1 MSRVGKQPIEI
12 LKGVEIKI
20 EGQTIT
26 VKGPK
31 GELLRDFRS
40 EVQVEQ
46 KENELIVSSNDSAL
60 WGTTRSNIANMVR
73 GVVEGYEKKLELEGI
88 GYRAA
93 IEGDTVVLN
102 VGFSHTVQIKIP
114 DGLNCAVDKNT
125 ITVSGINKE
134 KVGELAAKIR
144 KVKPAEPYKGKGFRY
159 EGEVVRR
166 KLGKRAVGAG
176 E

>member
-1 MSRVGKQPIEI
+1 MSRIGKQPIEI

-20 EGQTIT
+20 EEQTVS

-31 GELLRDFRS
+31 GELSRDFHN
-40 EVQVEQ
+40 EVNVEQ
-46 KENELIVSSNDSAL
+46 KENEVVVSSNNSAL
-60 WGTTRSNIANMVR
+60 WGTTRSNIANMVH
-73 GVVEGYEKKLELEGI
+73 GVVEGYEKKLELEGV

-102 VGFSHTVQIKIP
+102 VGFSHTVEIKIP
-114 DGLNCAVDKNT
+114 EGLSCTVDKNT
-125 ITVSGINKE
+125 IVVSGINKE

-159 EGEVVRR
+159 EGEIIRR

>member
-12 LKGVEIKI
+12 LKGVEVRI

-31 GELLRDFRS
+31 GELSRDFHS
-40 EVQVEQ
+40 EVNVEQ
-46 KENELIVSSNDSAL
+46 KENELVISSDNPAM
-60 WGTTRSNIANMVR
+60 WGTTRSNIANMVQ
-73 GVVEGYEKKLELEGI
+73 GVVEGYEKKLELEGV

-93 IEGDTVVLN
+93 IEGDNVVLN

-114 DGLNCAVDKNT
+114 EDLSCSVDKNT
-125 ITVSGINKE
+125 IVVSGINKE

-144 KVKPAEPYKGKGFRY
+144 KVKPAEPYKGKGFKY
-159 EGEVVRR
+159 EGEIVRR

>member
-12 LKGVEIKI
+12 LKGVEVKI

-114 DGLNCAVDKNT
+114 DGLNCAVDKNK
-125 ITVSGINKE
+125 IVVSGINKE

-159 EGEVVRR
+159 EGEIVRR

>member
-12 LKGVEIKI
+12 LKGVEVKI
-20 EGQTIT
+20 EGQTIA

-31 GELLRDFRS
+31 GELLRDFHS

-60 WGTTRSNIANMVR
+60 WGTTRSNIANMVH

-114 DGLNCAVDKNT
+114 EGLSCTVDKNT
-125 ITVSGINKE
+125 VVVSGINKE

>member
-12 LKGVEIKI
+12 PKGVEIKI
-20 EGQTIT
+20 EGQTVT
-26 VKGPK
+26 VKGLK
-31 GELLRDFRS
+31 GELSRDIRS

-60 WGTTRSNIANMVR
+60 WGTTRSHIANMVH
-73 GVVEGYEKKLELEGI
+73 GVSQGYEKKLELEGI
-88 GYRAA
+88 GYSAVL
-93 IEGDTVVLN
+93 EGDAIVLH
-102 VGFSHTVQIKIP
+102 VGFSHAVQIKIP
-114 DGLNCAVDKNT
+114 EDLSCAVDKNM

-144 KVKPAEPYKGKGFRY
+144 KVKPAEPYKGKGFKY

-166 KLGKRAVGAG
+166 KLGKRAVGSG

>member
-1 MSRVGKQPIEI
+1 MSRVGKQTIEI

-60 WGTTRSNIANMVR
+60 WGTTRSNIANMVH
-73 GVVEGYEKKLELEGI
+73 GVVEGYEKKLAIEGL
-88 GYRAA
+88 GYRAVV
-93 IEGDTVVLN
+93 EGDSLN
-102 VGFSHTVQIKIP
+102 LTLGFSHSIKAKIP
-114 DGLNCAVDKNT
+114 EGILCVVEKNT
-125 ITVSGINKE
+125 IIVSGISKQ
-134 KVGELAAKIR
+134 KVGEFAAHIR
-144 KVKPAEPYKGKGFRY
+144 RYRPVEPYKGKGIRY
-159 EGEVVRR
+159 VGEVVRR
-166 KLGKRAVGAG
+166 KEGKKAAG
-176 E
+176 TAA